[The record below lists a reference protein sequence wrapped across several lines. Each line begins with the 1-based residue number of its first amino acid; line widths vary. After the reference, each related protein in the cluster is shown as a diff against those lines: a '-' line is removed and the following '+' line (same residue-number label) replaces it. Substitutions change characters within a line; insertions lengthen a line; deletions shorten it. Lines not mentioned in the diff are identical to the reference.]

1 MSDLDQELE
10 AALQSMRKEPDPRDP
25 LLSDLR
31 DTIHRVINK
40 LIPLLER
47 PRRVGSQV
55 VPGVPQ
61 HSIKR
66 QCEKLRKRLDERI
79 AEQKAA
85 YEKALKPTKSR

>member
-25 LLSDLR
+25 LLTDLR
-31 DTIHRVINK
+31 DTIHAIINK
-40 LIPLLER
+40 LIPSH
-47 PRRVGSQV
+47 PT
-55 VPGVPQ
+55 PQ
-61 HSIKR
+61 PSLRHR
-66 QCEKLRKRLDERI
+66 CVQLRKRLDERI